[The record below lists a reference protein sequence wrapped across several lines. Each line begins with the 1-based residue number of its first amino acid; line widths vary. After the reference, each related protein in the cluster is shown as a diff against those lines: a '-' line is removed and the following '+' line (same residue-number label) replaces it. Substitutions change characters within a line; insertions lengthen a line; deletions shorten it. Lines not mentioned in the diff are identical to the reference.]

1 VEKFVKN
8 TVVFAVAA
16 FFALMWGLLIRERI
30 LARQLEAPTALYDR
44 VLKPGEAQRK
54 STFGI
59 YFMGRRFGLTHS
71 VVARLPDDSIRARSD
86 TEIDV
91 GPSLEPVIGVS
102 GTIKVSFNAIIEP
115 LSGLR
120 HFTLTSEALG
130 VRLYGLCREGELDI
144 AGLLRGR
151 KIRTSVPF
159 NQRQFV
165 TGMFS
170 PLSGLPE
177 LDENAVGTTWRLH
190 VVNPL
195 LGGVDQVTAKVESSM
210 RVPTGSGTARVF
222 LITLN
227 TSKSHWKTWVNA
239 DGEVLVQGTPIGL
252 TLRREDIEPSI
263 IRAILTRE
271 GAIPSQPASSP
282 QTTD

>member
-1 VEKFVKN
+1 VEKFIKN
-8 TVVFAVAA
+8 AVVFAVAV

-30 LARQLEAPTALYDR
+30 VARQVDALAAVYDR
-44 VLKPGEAQRK
+44 VLKPGEGRRE

-59 YFMGRRFGLTHS
+59 YFMGRRFGLTRS

-91 GPSLEPVIGVS
+91 GPALEPVIGVS

-115 LSGLR
+115 LSGIR

-144 AGLLRGR
+144 AGSLRGR
-151 KIRTSVPF
+151 KISTSVPF

-165 TGMFS
+165 TDMFS
-170 PLSGLPE
+170 PLSGLPD

-195 LGGVDQVTAKVESSM
+195 LGGVEQVTAKVESSM
-210 RVPTGSGTARVF
+210 RVPTGSGAVLVF

-227 TSKSHWKTWVNA
+227 TSRSRWKTWVNA

-263 IRAILTRE
+263 MRAILARE
-271 GAIPSQPASSP
+271 GAIPSRPAP
-282 QTTD
+282 NPP